1 MAPTASFLVLGTPIL
16 LASFTTLALTLLL
29 AKFI

>member
-1 MAPTASFLVLGTPIL
+1 MTPTASFLVLGTAIL
-16 LASFTTLALTLLL
+16 LASFTALAMTLLL